1 MIRVCYV
8 VDAPFLGGAER
19 YVELLSGGLDAGE
32 FAPSLL
38 LRAGTPDPALT
49 AWGERLGARG
59 MPVRRV
65 RMDLPFRPGDAW
77 GIYRALEAF
86 APHVVHVN
94 MPGPYDGQMG
104 LAAVLG
110 RVAGARGVVVTEHL
124 PMVERLWKRALVKRW
139 AYRFVDE
146 VTTVCAA
153 NVDYLVGRHAVPA
166 RKVRVIVN
174 ALPADY
180 ATRGVDREATRRR
193 HGVPRGA
200 VAVAFVSNLLGHKGL
215 DRLIRALSS
224 IPDLPWHL
232 VVAGAGPE
240 EANCRALVSASGVDA
255 RASFLGRLEAPEVE
269 ALLASVDILALPS
282 TVEGMPYVV
291 LEAMAS
297 GLAVVVGRVAGLP
310 EQVAEGETGFL
321 VDPLD
326 VPGLADALARLVSD
340 AALRQRMGE
349 AGRRRF
355 RARFTLDA
363 QVARMAA
370 VYRRLARTQTG
381 RRDEL

>member
-1 MIRVCYV
+1 MIRICYI

-19 YVELLSGGLDAGE
+19 YVELLAGALDARE

-38 LRAGTPDPALT
+38 LRAGTGDAALS
-49 AWGERLGARG
+49 AWGERMRARG
-59 MPVRRV
+59 MPVRRA
-65 RMDLPFRPGDAW
+65 RMGLPFRPWDAW
-77 GIYRALEAF
+77 GIYRALEAL

-94 MPGPYDGQMG
+94 VPGPYDGQMG
-104 LAAVLG
+104 LAAVLA
-110 RVAGARGVVVTEHL
+110 RLAGVRGVVATEHL

-153 NVDYLVGRHAVPA
+153 NVAHLVRRHHVPA
-166 RKVRVIVN
+166 GKVRVVVN
-174 ALPADY
+174 ALPERY
-180 ATRGVDREATRRR
+180 ASARTDREATRRR
-193 HGVPRGA
+193 HGIPGDA

-215 DRLIRALSS
+215 DRLIGALASR
-224 IPDLPWHL
+224 PDLPWHL

-240 EANCRALVSASGVDA
+240 EARCRALVSAVGADR

-269 ALLASVDILALPS
+269 TLLPAVDVLALPS
-282 TVEGMPYVV
+282 TIEGMPYVV

-297 GLAVVVGRVAGLP
+297 ALPVVAGRVAGLP
-310 EQVAEGETGFL
+310 ELVAEGETGFL

-326 VPGLADALARLVSD
+326 VPALAEALARVVAD
-340 AALRQRMGE
+340 EALRRRMGE

-355 RARFTLDA
+355 LERFTLDE

-370 VYRRLARTQTG
+370 LYRRLARAGEGERDG
-381 RRDEL
+381 R